1 MMAPMA
7 KKTLYDVLGLPRDA
21 MALDVGLAYQKRME
35 ALERAPAQDA
45 SELALVKTAHEVLS
59 NPKRRAAYDATL
71 VTESEKAAAKEQAA
85 PDIVLEPAE
94 DEESGGRRIPPVG
107 IAIAAVAILIIGIF
121 GYRALRTPAPPP
133 KAVEA
138 EENAAP
144 APPPPPPVPQKKSA
158 AAILAQA
165 QASVARLQSF
175 EMSGRAVPLGLA
187 VALEPTA
194 MITTCHGI
202 PAGSQLVA
210 SFGAQTRSATMNI
223 NDELLDL
230 CRIGIAPP
238 AVPALAVATDEPKA
252 GDPVYALGA
261 NASGDLALTEG
272 TVQALMPDARGK
284 MLQLSMPIA
293 PNGSGGAV
301 FDAYGRLVGI
311 ATTSHG
317 HGASVSLAIPASWIA
332 QMRSRPQAPP
342 ESQPSP
348 AAQQPPQA
356 QQ

>member
-21 MALDVGLAYQKRME
+21 MALDVGLAYEKRME
-35 ALERAPAQDA
+35 ELQSAPAQDA
-45 SELALVKTAHEVLS
+45 SELALVKTANEVLS

-94 DEESGGRRIPPVG
+94 DEESGRRRIPPVG
-107 IAIAAVAILIIGIF
+107 IALAAVVILIVGIF
-121 GYRALRTPAPPP
+121 GYRALHTPVHAPP
-133 KAVEA
+133 KAAEA

-144 APPPPPPVPQKKSA
+144 TPPPPPPVAQKKSA

-210 SFGAQTRSATMNI
+210 SFGAETRSATMNV
-223 NDELLDL
+223 NDEQLDL

-238 AVPALAVATDEPKA
+238 AVPTLALATDEPKP
-252 GDPVYALGA
+252 GDPIYALGA
-261 NASGDLALTEG
+261 NASGELALTEG

-293 PNGSGGAV
+293 PGGSGGAV
-301 FDAYGRLVGI
+301 FDAYGKLVGI

-332 QMRSRPQAPP
+332 QMRSRPSAQPETPAPV
-342 ESQPSP
+342 QLAQD
-348 AAQQPPQA
+348 AAP
-356 QQ
+356 

>member
-1 MMAPMA
+1 MAAMA

-21 MALDVGLAYQKRME
+21 MALDVGLAYQKRLDE
-35 ALERAPAQDA
+35 LQRAPAQDA
-45 SELALVKTAHEVLS
+45 SELALIKNAHEVLS

-85 PDIVLEPAE
+85 PDIVLEPEA
-94 DEESGGRRIPPVG
+94 DESAARRIPPVG
-107 IAIAAVAILIIGIF
+107 IAIGLVVLLIIAIF
-121 GYRALRTPAPPP
+121 AWRTMRAPPPPP
-133 KAVEA
+133 KAA
-138 EENAAP
+138 EESAAP

-158 AAILAQA
+158 KDILAQA

-175 EMSGRAVPLGLA
+175 EMLSGRAVPVGLA

-194 MITTCHGI
+194 MVTTCHGI

-210 SFGAQTRSATMNI
+210 SFGAETRSATMNV

-238 AVPALAVATDEPKA
+238 AVPTVALAAEDPKA
-252 GDPVYALGA
+252 GDAIYVLGA
-261 NASGDLALTEG
+261 NASGELALTEG
-272 TVQALMPDARGK
+272 TVQALMPDARGR
-284 MLQLSMPIA
+284 MLQLSMPVA

-301 FDAYGRLVGI
+301 FDAFGHLVGI
-311 ATTSHG
+311 ATTGHG

-332 QMRSRPQAPP
+332 RMRSRAPAQPPAEPAQAPP
-342 ESQPSP
+342 AEP
-348 AAQQPPQA
+348 AQEPARK
-356 QQ
+356 

>member
-1 MMAPMA
+1 
-7 KKTLYDVLGLPRDA
+7 
-21 MALDVGLAYQKRME
+21 
-35 ALERAPAQDA
+35 
-45 SELALVKTAHEVLS
+45 
-59 NPKRRAAYDATL
+59 
-71 VTESEKAAAKEQAA
+71 
-85 PDIVLEPAE
+85 
-94 DEESGGRRIPPVG
+94 
-107 IAIAAVAILIIGIF
+107 
-121 GYRALRTPAPPP
+121 
-133 KAVEA
+133 
-138 EENAAP
+138 
-144 APPPPPPVPQKKSA
+144 
-158 AAILAQA
+158 
-165 QASVARLQSF
+165 
-175 EMSGRAVPLGLA
+175 MSGRAVPLGLA

-284 MLQLSMPIA
+284 MLQLSMPVA

-301 FDAYGRLVGI
+301 FDEYGKLVGI
-311 ATTSHG
+311 ATNSHG
-317 HGASVSLAIPASWIA
+317 HGAGVSLAIPVSWIA
-332 QMRSRPQAPP
+332 QMRSRPTAEPAP
-342 ESQPSP
+342 SQPQSP
-348 AAQQPPQA
+348 Q
-356 QQ
+356 